1 MKKIMIAPIAGVT
14 DYTYR
19 GILEKF
25 KPDLI
30 FTEMVSINALSVLND
45 KTISQILKLREG
57 NAVQIFG
64 EDIEKIIY
72 SAKYIE
78 DLGVKHI
85 DLNCGC
91 PMKKIVSSGYGAA
104 LVKEPDKIK
113 KILTAMREN
122 LKAEIDI
129 SVKIRIGYD
138 KPENYLEIAKIAEEL
153 KCKHITVHGRTRAQ
167 LYSGLANWDYI
178 KEVKENVSIP
188 VIGNGDIFTAEDA
201 LEKINYSNVDGVML
215 ARGIFGNPWLIRDIK
230 EILEYGE
237 VKSIVSQKDRVE
249 MAMTHVINTRDDNE
263 DKDFIY
269 DMRKHICWYLKGVS
283 NSAEIKNEINKMHDY
298 DSVLKALDKLYKL
311 SD

>member
-1 MKKIMIAPIAGVT
+1 
-14 DYTYR
+14 
-19 GILEKF
+19 
-25 KPDLI
+25 
-30 FTEMVSINALSVLND
+30 
-45 KTISQILKLREG
+45 
-57 NAVQIFG
+57 
-64 EDIEKIIY
+64 
-72 SAKYIE
+72 
-78 DLGVKHI
+78 
-85 DLNCGC
+85 
-91 PMKKIVSSGYGAA
+91 MKKIVSSGYGAA

-122 LKAEIDI
+122 LKAETDI

-188 VIGNGDIFTAEDA
+188 VIGNGDIFTAEAA

-269 DMRKHICWYLKGVS
+269 DMRKHICWYLKGVR